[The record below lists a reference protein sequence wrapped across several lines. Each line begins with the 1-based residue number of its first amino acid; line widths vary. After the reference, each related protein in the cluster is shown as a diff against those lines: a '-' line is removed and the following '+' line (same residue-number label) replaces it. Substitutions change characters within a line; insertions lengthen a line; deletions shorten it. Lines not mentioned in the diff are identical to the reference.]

1 MKILGRKANITS
13 SAGSGLVGETQTG
26 TSSGVATLTSV
37 DETQTPVTASVP
49 RRAVQPS
56 HQANFLARLQS
67 IKTARGETDTVR
79 TTFNTRRNVNIADR
93 LGAWA
98 RTEAQLAEIHALNDR
113 ARKGDAEAIAA
124 LEQLMYELAQQQ
136 QQREEEEEEEQ
147 PSLVPIDP
155 QLM

>member
-1 MKILGRKANITS
+1 M
-13 SAGSGLVGETQTG
+13 
-26 TSSGVATLTSV
+26 
-37 DETQTPVTASVP
+37 TASVP

-67 IKTARGETDTVR
+67 IKAARGETDTVR

-113 ARKGDAEAIAA
+113 ARKGDAEAISA
-124 LEQLMYELAQQQ
+124 LEQLMYEFAQQQ
-136 QQREEEEEEEQ
+136 QQQEQQQQEQEEEE
-147 PSLVPIDP
+147 PSSLLPIDP